1 MLNTN
6 ENDRRKQAAKDY
18 AAKLALEL
26 TLYKMIAP
34 IFRRESLN
42 FARSY
47 SSVGLVPDL
56 FQFKKEINGIL
67 QSHYVDVSNVFSKRI
82 IDQLGKP
89 EDYDRILDAMKN
101 EIQLAANKRAAAS
114 AAVISDTTHD
124 DMHDAIEKVTNDAM
138 QEGRILSKSETAERA
153 KLELDKKNAARL
165 GTISATETQNPAEK
179 AKQTEINMLH
189 QNDAEFDGE
198 KIVGKNIQKQWVAIL
213 DKVTRDAHADA
224 DGQIVDFDEPYIVM
238 GQQLMVPGDMDLG
251 ATIDNVINC
260 RCSSIKIIG

>member
-1 MLNTN
+1 MFNTD

-26 TLYKMIAP
+26 TLYKAIQP
-34 IFRRESLN
+34 IFRNISTH
-42 FARSY
+42 FAHSY
-47 SSVGLVPDL
+47 SSVGLVPNL
-56 FQFKKEINGIL
+56 FQFKKEINGAL
-67 QSHYVDVSNVFSKRI
+67 QSHYIDVSNVFSKRI

-101 EIQLAANKRAAAS
+101 EIQLAANKRASAS
-114 AAVISDTTHD
+114 AAVISDTTHN
-124 DMHDAIEKVTNDAM
+124 DMQDAIEKVTKDAA
-138 QEGRILSKSETAERA
+138 QDGKILSKSETAERA
-153 KLELDKKNAARL
+153 KLELDRKNAARL

-179 AKQTEINMLH
+179 AKQAEINILH

-198 KIVGKNIQKQWVAIL
+198 KITDKNLQKQWIAIL
-213 DKVTRDAHADA
+213 DNVTRDAHADA

-260 RCSSIKIIG
+260 RCSSVKIIG